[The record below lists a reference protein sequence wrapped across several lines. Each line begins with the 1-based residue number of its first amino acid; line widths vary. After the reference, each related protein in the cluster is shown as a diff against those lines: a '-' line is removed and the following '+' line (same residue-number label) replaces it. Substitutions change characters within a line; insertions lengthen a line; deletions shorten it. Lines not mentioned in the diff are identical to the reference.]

1 MMLRRAAAV
10 VLTLL
15 AVAACDADVSTSI
28 TVTGDKTASI
38 EVSATFEGEAA
49 EVLNEDAAV
58 RQGLVD
64 VFENRAGSKPDIDLS
79 SDKVTAT
86 VSVEYDQ
93 LAALA
98 PITGVSSIAIS
109 DGGKKTT
116 VGLVEV
122 TDIKAAISREAAK
135 AQDAEVLKQT
145 LLDVTTVSVSV
156 SYAGGIDNAT
166 VATTAAAKPTVSTDD
181 TTATVSR
188 SAGADVAG
196 TFTVTGDPS
205 GTNWVL
211 YGGMGALVAAGAG
224 LAWSRRR

>member
-1 MMLRRAAAV
+1 MLRKAAAV

-15 AVAACDADVSTSI
+15 ALSACDAGVATSI
-28 TVTGDKTASI
+28 TVTGDKTANL

-49 EVLNEDAAV
+49 EVLNEDASV
-58 RQGLVD
+58 RQGLVE
-64 VFENRAGSKPDIDLS
+64 VFKNRTGTRPDIDLS

-86 VSVEYDQ
+86 VSIEYDQ

-98 PITGVSSIAIS
+98 PITGVSTISIT

-122 TDIKAAISREAAK
+122 TDVKDAIGREAAK
-135 AQDAEVLKQT
+135 AKDAEVLKQT

-156 SYAGGIDNAT
+156 TYAGGVDKAA
-166 VATTAAAKPTVSTDD
+166 VATTTSDKPTVSTDD
-181 TTATVSR
+181 TTATVTR
-188 SAGADVAG
+188 SAGDDVVG

-211 YGGMGALVAAGAG
+211 YGGVGVVVLAGSAF
-224 LAWSRRR
+224 AWSRRR